1 MSDKLDVQWVDIDSI
16 TPYENNPRKND
27 RAVDAVAES
36 IKEFGF
42 KVPMVIS
49 SDNVIVAGH
58 TRYKAAKKLGIDS
71 VPCIVADDL
80 TDEQVRAFRL
90 ADNEVGS
97 IAKWDWGKL
106 DSELAELA
114 GMSME
119 RFGFDIK
126 KEDTT
131 YTDKADGLIYEPSD
145 EKVSVNSVCDKT
157 RYDELIKRVES
168 SHVTDDEKAFLRDAA
183 TRFMRFD
190 YQHIADYYAQAS
202 DEMRGLMEDSGLV
215 IVDINAAIENGF
227 VKMSRAIEEI
237 MADAEK

>member
-1 MSDKLDVQWVDIDSI
+1 M
-16 TPYENNPRKND
+16 
-27 RAVDAVAES
+27 
-36 IKEFGF
+36 
-42 KVPMVIS
+42 
-49 SDNVIVAGH
+49 
-58 TRYKAAKKLGIDS
+58 
-71 VPCIVADDL
+71 ADDL

-106 DSELAELA
+106 DSELAELV

-168 SHVTDDEKAFLRDAA
+168 SHVTDDEKTFLRDAA

-227 VKMSRAIEEI
+227 VKMSKAIERI